1 VLLRDRSAHF
11 EPVKFVIFGNKV
23 PDTHGF
29 VAEMVEIDLE
39 LASFDDGKFVLKL
52 F

>member
-1 VLLRDRSAHF
+1 MLLRDRSAHF
-11 EPVKFVIFGNKV
+11 EPIKFVIFSNKV

-29 VAEMVEIDLE
+29 VAKMIEIDLQ
-39 LASFDDGKFVLKL
+39 LASFVDGKFVLKL